1 MSIHI
6 GGSSC
11 PDICQAEITYFLE
24 HWTNSCSVTRSV
36 ARGRHS
42 TSSKV
47 ARDSHIKRRPLD
59 FTVVSTPTLVPL
71 VCSDL
76 KVWDRGHSEIETT
89 IWGKLYTSFWESPE
103 LRTHYPCT
111 AICTRWRRNVAHTDY
126 WVHVREHTL
135 LMHVVLCRE
144 IRKEYNTDDQIEV
157 YQPLIDKQ
165 FDQPEC

>member
-1 MSIHI
+1 MSIYI

-89 IWGKLYTSFWESPE
+89 VWGKLQHLILGIPGTLDALYLYCYVPVEDVMWLIEFTSVSI
-103 LRTHYPCT
+103 YPFNARCF
-111 AICTRWRRNVAHTDY
+111 V
-126 WVHVREHTL
+126 
-135 LMHVVLCRE
+135 
-144 IRKEYNTDDQIEV
+144 
-157 YQPLIDKQ
+157 P
-165 FDQPEC
+165 